1 MKYYQIWCNLKDGS
15 KELEFHEYLMKYLGY
30 LRSHA
35 WIEDYHITR
44 RGPGSGL
51 AELGE
56 FNITME
62 VQDLSQLKQPF
73 QPVSPHH
80 HEIEKL
86 YGEVYS
92 LVKDVRFALYRDLES
107 QKP

>member
-1 MKYYQIWCNLKDGS
+1 VKYYQIWCNLKDGS
-15 KELEFHEYLMKYLGY
+15 KELEFHEYSMKYLGY
-30 LRSHA
+30 LRNHA
-35 WIEDYHITR
+35 WIADYHITR

-62 VQDLSQLKQPF
+62 VHDLSLLRQPLE
-73 QPVSPHH
+73 PVSPHN

-86 YGEVYS
+86 YGAVYS
-92 LVKDVRFALYRDLES
+92 LVKDVKFALYRDLES
-107 QKP
+107 